1 MSAEIEIIRTA
12 CPHDCPSACAL
23 EVERLSRTRIG
34 RIRGAANLPFTAG
47 VVCEKVGRY
56 AERVHHPD
64 RLTHPMRRIGAKGE
78 GKFER
83 ISWDEALDTTAAAF
97 DNAAKTIGA
106 ESVWPY
112 HSGGTL
118 GIVQRFGM
126 ERLSRLLGYS
136 GMKGTICVTPGVS
149 GWQAGVGAQR
159 GADPVEI
166 EATDL
171 IVVWGGNPVH
181 TNVNLMNHI
190 QKARK
195 TNGAKLVVVD
205 VYRTS
210 TMAAADIGI
219 VLNPGTDGALAC
231 AMMQVML
238 AEGMADETFLAELT
252 DFDTDVRTHLAER
265 TPEWAAEITGIPAAE
280 IRAFA
285 RLYGRTAKSFLR
297 LGVGFTRSR
306 NGASNMHAVSCL
318 PAITGAWR
326 HKGGG
331 AFFASFDIWN
341 LDTTLAHAA
350 DLADNVTRVLDQSR
364 IGAVLCGD
372 EGALAGGPPVKAMLI
387 QNSNTAMVAPDSAT
401 VRRGLSREDL
411 FVCVHEHFMTP
422 TARYADILLPAAM
435 FLELDDIYMGWGHT
449 ALTIGPR
456 VLDDH
461 AECRSNLD
469 VVNALAKRLGSDHPS
484 VSMSSETLVDATL
497 QASKNV
503 SLADAAK
510 QGWIECGPAFD
521 EAHFLTGFPHPDG
534 RFRFKPDWAAI
545 GPYHDGM
552 PSMPEHWAAT
562 DTIDADRPLRLVTP
576 PSRTYLNTSFSET
589 PGSRKREGRPTA
601 LVHPQDAAELGIA
614 DGGKIR
620 IGNRKGEVSLHAK
633 ISDAAKPGVVISEGV
648 WPDAAFEGGIG
659 INLLIDAT
667 PVPPAGGAAFH
678 DTAIWLK
685 AAAEAI
691 ADAAD

>member
-1 MSAEIEIIRTA
+1 MSAEIEIVRTA

-23 EVERLSRTRIG
+23 EVERLSPTRIG
-34 RIRGAANLPFTAG
+34 RIRGAASLPFTAG

-64 RLTHPMRRIGAKGE
+64 RLTHPMRRVGAKGE

-83 ISWDEALDTTAAAF
+83 ISWDDALDTIVAAF
-97 DNAAKTIGA
+97 EAATETHGP

-159 GADPVEI
+159 GVDPVEI
-166 EATDL
+166 EAAEL
-171 IVVWGGNPVH
+171 IIVWGGNPVH

-195 TNGAKLVVVD
+195 SNGAKLVVVD

-231 AMMQVML
+231 AVMQVIL
-238 AEGMADETFLAELT
+238 AEGMADEAFLGELT
-252 DFDTDVRTHLAER
+252 DFDADVRTHLAEK
-265 TPEWAAEITGIPAAE
+265 TPEWAAAITGVDADE

-318 PAITGAWR
+318 PAVTGAWR

-372 EGALAGGPPVKAMLI
+372 EDALAGGPPVTAMLI
-387 QNSNTAMVAPDSAT
+387 QNSNTAMVAPDSAA
-401 VRRGLSREDL
+401 VRRGLSRDDL

-456 VLDDH
+456 VLDDY
-461 AECRSNLD
+461 AECRSNLE
-469 VVNALAKRLGSDHPS
+469 VVNALATRLGADHPS
-484 VSMSSETLVDATL
+484 LSMSSDTLVDATL
-497 QASKNV
+497 KASKNV

-510 QGWIECGPAFD
+510 QGWIDCGPDFD

-545 GPYHDGM
+545 GPYHEGM
-552 PSMPEHWAAT
+552 PGLPDHWAAI
-562 DTIDADRPLRLVTP
+562 DTIDGDRPLRLVTP
-576 PSRTYLNTSFSET
+576 PTRTYLNTSFTET

-601 LVHPQDAAELGIA
+601 LIHPKDAAELGVG
-614 DGGKIR
+614 DGDKVR
-620 IGNRKGEVSLHAK
+620 IGNHKGEVSLHAE
-633 ISDAAKPGVVISEGV
+633 ISDTAKPGVVISEGV
-648 WPDAAFEGGIG
+648 WPDDAFEGGIG
-659 INLLIDAT
+659 INLLIDGT

-678 DTAIWLK
+678 DTAVWLK
-685 AAAEAI
+685 AVTNEI

>member
-47 VVCEKVGRY
+47 IVCEKVGRY

-64 RLTHPMRRIGAKGE
+64 RLAHPMRRIGAKGE

-83 ISWDEALDTTAAAF
+83 ISWDEALDTIAAAF
-97 DNAAKTIGA
+97 DNAAKTFGA

-166 EATDL
+166 EAADL

-210 TMAAADIGI
+210 TMMAADIGI

-252 DFDTDVRTHLAER
+252 DFDTDVRTHLAEK
-265 TPEWAAEITGIPAAE
+265 TPEWSAEITGIPAAE

-364 IGAVLCGD
+364 IGAILCGD
-372 EGALAGGPPVKAMLI
+372 EDALGGGPPVKAMLI
-387 QNSNTAMVAPDSAT
+387 QNSNTAMVAPDSAA

-469 VVNALAKRLGSDHPS
+469 VVNALAKRLGADHLS
-484 VSMSSETLVDATL
+484 FLMSSETLVDATL

-510 QGWIECGPAFD
+510 QGWIDCGPDFD
-521 EAHFLTGFPHPDG
+521 DAHFLTGFPHPDG

-552 PSMPEHWAAT
+552 PSMPDHWAAT

-620 IGNRKGEVSLHAK
+620 IGNRKGEVSLHAE
-633 ISDAAKPGVVISEGV
+633 ISDAAKPGIVISEGV
-648 WPDAAFEGGIG
+648 WPDDAFEGGIG

-685 AAAEAI
+685 AAAEEI
-691 ADAAD
+691 AGAAD

>member
-64 RLTHPMRRIGAKGE
+64 RLTHPMRRIGAKGK

-83 ISWDEALDTTAAAF
+83 ISWDEALDTIAAAF
-97 DNAAKTIGA
+97 NNAANTLGA

-126 ERLSRLLGYS
+126 ERLSRLFGYS

-252 DFDTDVRTHLAER
+252 DFDTDVRTHLAEK
-265 TPEWAAEITGIPAAE
+265 TPEWSAEITGIPAAE

-372 EGALAGGPPVKAMLI
+372 EDALAGGPPVKAMLI
-387 QNSNTAMVAPDSAT
+387 QNSNTAMVAPDSAA

-461 AECRSNLD
+461 AECRSNVD
-469 VVNALAKRLGSDHPS
+469 VVNALAKRLGADHPS
-484 VSMSSETLVDATL
+484 VLMSSETLVDATL

-510 QGWIECGPAFD
+510 QGWIDCGPDFD
-521 EAHFLTGFPHPDG
+521 DAHFLTGFPHPDG

-552 PSMPEHWAAT
+552 PSMPDHWAAT

-614 DGGKIR
+614 DGAKIR
-620 IGNRKGEVSLHAK
+620 IGNRKGEVSLHAE
-633 ISDAAKPGVVISEGV
+633 ISDAAKPGIVISEGV
-648 WPDAAFEGGIG
+648 WPDDAFEGGIG

-685 AAAEAI
+685 AAAEEI
-691 ADAAD
+691 AGAAD

>member
-83 ISWDEALDTTAAAF
+83 ISWDEALDTIAAAF
-97 DNAAKTIGA
+97 DNAAKTLGA

-252 DFDTDVRTHLAER
+252 DFDTDVRTHLAKK

-341 LDTTLAHAA
+341 LDTTLAHADRLGGQRYA
-350 DLADNVTRVLDQSR
+350 
-364 IGAVLCGD
+364 GARSI
-372 EGALAGGPPVKAMLI
+372 AHRGGPL
-387 QNSNTAMVAPDSAT
+387 
-401 VRRGLSREDL
+401 RRRRRAGRRPTRE
-411 FVCVHEHFMTP
+411 
-422 TARYADILLPAAM
+422 
-435 FLELDDIYMGWGHT
+435 G
-449 ALTIGPR
+449 
-456 VLDDH
+456 
-461 AECRSNLD
+461 D
-469 VVNALAKRLGSDHPS
+469 VDTEFQYG
-484 VSMSSETLVDATL
+484 
-497 QASKNV
+497 
-503 SLADAAK
+503 
-510 QGWIECGPAFD
+510 
-521 EAHFLTGFPHPDG
+521 DG
-534 RFRFKPDWAAI
+534 RAGLGGCAPRPV
-545 GPYHDGM
+545 PR
-552 PSMPEHWAAT
+552 
-562 DTIDADRPLRLVTP
+562 RPLRLRA
-576 PSRTYLNTSFSET
+576 RT
-589 PGSRKREGRPTA
+589 
-601 LVHPQDAAELGIA
+601 
-614 DGGKIR
+614 
-620 IGNRKGEVSLHAK
+620 
-633 ISDAAKPGVVISEGV
+633 
-648 WPDAAFEGGIG
+648 
-659 INLLIDAT
+659 
-667 PVPPAGGAAFH
+667 FH
-678 DTAIWLK
+678 DTDRTLRGYS
-685 AAAEAI
+685 AAGGDVPRTRRYLHGLGPHRPDHRPSRPRRPRRVPQQPRRRQCIGETARCRSSKRLDVLRNFGRRDLTSVKERFFGGRRQTRMDRLRTRFRRRTFPNRLSTPGRPFPVQAGLGR
-691 ADAAD
+691 DWSVS